1 MSIIAGVT
9 PVSEPTAGPGRSA
22 ALLKAGIQA
31 ETQVGPQAGNP
42 SAAKL
47 GLGLLIALV
56 VGSILGSGIFGLP
69 QNMAA
74 GAGAGAILIGWA
86 ITGVGMLMLAFT
98 YQMLALRKPALDNGV
113 YAYARALSG
122 EYVGFNAAWG
132 YWVSAWI
139 GNVGYL
145 VAAFSALGYFYPA
158 FGEGNTLAAVLG
170 ASVVVWV
177 VHAMVLRGIQG
188 AAVLNAVVTLAK
200 VVPLLLFIV
209 LVAMTFQVT
218 TLQLDFWG
226 APELGSV
233 LDQVRSTMLVTV
245 WVFIGIEG
253 ASVYSA
259 RAANRADVGRATVI
273 GFLVCLGLLMGVS
286 VLSLGIAAQPELAA
300 MKNPSMAPVLERVV
314 GTWGAVLVYLGLIV
328 SVGGGFLAWTLL
340 AAESLFTPAGGGR
353 SPNTP
358 GAAGGA
364 ANTPGAAGGSANTP
378 DSAGVMPKWLGT
390 QNAKGVPANALWLTN
405 GMVQL
410 FLILTLWSKASYL
423 ALISLSTAMIL
434 IPYLFSASYGLKLA
448 WTGEGQATGARVARG
463 AIGFT
468 ALAAIYCVWLLY
480 AAGFKY
486 LLLSALL
493 YAPGA
498 VVYLWA
504 KKEHSQ
510 RPFTGREWVILAGLV
525 LLAAVSAGMLATGR
539 LSL

>member
-1 MSIIAGVT
+1 MNT
-9 PVSEPTAGPGRSA
+9 SA
-22 ALLKAGIQA
+22 APPPAPG
-31 ETQVGPQAGNP
+31 
-42 SAAKL
+42 KL

-56 VGSILGSGIFGLP
+56 VGSIVGSGIFGLP
-69 QNMAA
+69 QNMAS
-74 GAGAGAILIGWA
+74 GAGAGAIVIGWA
-86 ITGVGMLMLAFT
+86 ITGVGMLMLALT
-98 YQMLALRKPALDNGV
+98 YQMLALRKPGLDNGV

-145 VAAFSALGYFYPA
+145 VAAFGALGYFYPA
-158 FGEGNTLAAVLG
+158 FGEGNTLASVIG

-177 VHAMVLRGIQG
+177 VHALVLRGIQG

-209 LVAMTFQVT
+209 LVATAFQAETFR
-218 TLQLDFWG
+218 LDFWG
-226 APELGSV
+226 DAKLGSV

-259 RAANRADVGRATVI
+259 RAARREDVGRATVI
-273 GFLVCLGLLMGVS
+273 GFLVCLALLMGVS
-286 VLSLGIAAQPELAA
+286 LLSLGIFTQPELAGL
-300 MKNPSMAPVLERVV
+300 KNPSMAPVLEKVV
-314 GTWGAVLVYLGLIV
+314 GTWGAVLIYLGLIV

-340 AAESLFTPAGGGR
+340 AAESLFTPAGGG
-353 SPNTP
+353 
-358 GAAGGA
+358 
-364 ANTPGAAGGSANTP
+364 
-378 DSAGVMPKWLGT
+378 VMPRWLGE
-390 QNAKGVPANALWLTN
+390 QNRQGVPAHALWLTN

-410 FLILTLWSKASYL
+410 FLLLTLWSKASYL

-434 IPYLFSASYGLKLA
+434 IPYLFSAVYGLKLA
-448 WTGEGQATGARVARG
+448 WQGEGATLPEVAAHHPQRDIPI
-463 AIGFT
+463 A
-468 ALAAIYCVWLLY
+468 ALAAVYGGWLLY
-480 AAGFKY
+480 AAGLKY

-498 VVYLWA
+498 AIYLLA
-504 KKEHSQ
+504 KRQ
-510 RPFTGREWVILAGLV
+510 RGKRAFTGREQLILAALL
-525 LLAAVSAGMLATGR
+525 LLAAVSAWLLWAGR